1 MNPFSIEVR
10 ACEIRREGN
19 HLISATALHRAS
31 ELADM
36 EHLVR
41 TRIAK
46 ALKKARRQRDA
57 AQTRSEQILQ
67 QAQQDAQALSAQWQ
81 QQAKTIAID
90 EAISWHYNEAQLIQ
104 ALTDKLHA
112 NIAEQIKKV
121 LTTWMQEQE
130 LSAFLIKRLTD
141 QVCERVG
148 QGALTLQ
155 VSNDDFASV
164 AKAFDGLMTVQVSA
178 ELVPGQAELSS
189 SSMTAKIDLNAHLQQ
204 LLAAFVPEPLK
215 GVG

>member
-1 MNPFSIEVR
+1 MNPFLIEVR
-10 ACEIRREGN
+10 PCELRREGH

-57 AQTRSEQILQ
+57 AQTRSEQILE

-81 QQAKTIAID
+81 QQAKAVAID

-104 ALTDKLHA
+104 SLTDKLHA
-112 NIAEQIKKV
+112 NIAEKIKKV
-121 LTTWMQEQE
+121 LTTWMQEHE
-130 LSAFLIKRLTD
+130 LSAFLIKRLSD

-148 QGALTLQ
+148 QGALTLL
-155 VSNDDFASV
+155 VSNDDFAAL
-164 AKAFDGLMTVQVSA
+164 AKAFDGRMTVQVSA
-178 ELVPGQAELSS
+178 ELVSGQAELSS
-189 SSMTAKIDLNAHLQQ
+189 STMTAKIDLNEHLQQ